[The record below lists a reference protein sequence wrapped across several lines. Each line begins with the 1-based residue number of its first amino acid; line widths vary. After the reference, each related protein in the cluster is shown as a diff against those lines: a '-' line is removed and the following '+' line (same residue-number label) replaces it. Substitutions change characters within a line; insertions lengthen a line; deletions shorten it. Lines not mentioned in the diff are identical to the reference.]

1 MGEAKNWSR
10 RMKEECTGVKRH
22 AILLDT
28 HECELR
34 DRKKCRHVLAWG
46 GCLTSSR
53 AEMHIK

>member
-46 GCLTSSR
+46 GCKQAT
-53 AEMHIK
+53 